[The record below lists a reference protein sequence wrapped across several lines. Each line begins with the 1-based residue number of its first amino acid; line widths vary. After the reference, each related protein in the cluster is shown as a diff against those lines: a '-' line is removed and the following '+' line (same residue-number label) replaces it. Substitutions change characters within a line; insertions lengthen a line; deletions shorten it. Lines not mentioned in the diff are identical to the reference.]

1 MIGAL
6 GRSPWIRGAITVA
19 VLAII
24 FSRIDIGETLRVLGR
39 LDPVAAASVLVLLM
53 ADRAVMIGRWAI
65 LLRAAGQPIAL
76 KSAASIHL
84 VSSFVGAFLPTG
96 VGADLARAYSLTER
110 TSRGSAAVASVAI
123 DRLLGLLS
131 ILIVGTL
138 GIALAGATNVAGS
151 RTVLVVAAVLV
162 CAGTAAT
169 LWADAW
175 TRLALPR
182 SWQTTRPGGMV
193 LRLADALALYRGHR
207 GALVIVLAL
216 SVAVQIL
223 RIVQAYLLGRGIGI
237 PVPFT
242 YYLLFMPAGLVAL
255 MLPIS
260 ISGFGAPQ
268 GLIVWLLKP
277 QGVPETD
284 AFALSTLI
292 VVSGIVANLPGAWLY
307 LSDRSSRTAAVRE

>member
-1 MIGAL
+1 
-6 GRSPWIRGAITVA
+6 
-19 VLAII
+19 
-24 FSRIDIGETLRVLGR
+24 
-39 LDPVAAASVLVLLM
+39 
-53 ADRAVMIGRWAI
+53 
-65 LLRAAGQPIAL
+65 
-76 KSAASIHL
+76 
-84 VSSFVGAFLPTG
+84 
-96 VGADLARAYSLTER
+96 
-110 TSRGSAAVASVAI
+110 
-123 DRLLGLLS
+123 
-131 ILIVGTL
+131 
-138 GIALAGATNVAGS
+138 
-151 RTVLVVAAVLV
+151 
-162 CAGTAAT
+162 
-169 LWADAW
+169 
-175 TRLALPR
+175 
-182 SWQTTRPGGMV
+182 MV

-207 GALVIVLAL
+207 GALMIVLAL
-216 SVAVQIL
+216 SVGVQIL

-307 LSDRSSRTAAVRE
+307 LSRRSSRPAAVRE